1 MKRVQLF
8 LVSIALVS
16 TLGACTKNDPT
27 NEGDGTPKTKQ
38 EIEASFGKNYR
49 ISYNVESEGQPT
61 YHLFQARCAQG
72 WATSMTVD
80 DESQIYLVN
89 EAGKK
94 MYILDPAKKTG
105 ESYPYDPSMTF
116 PDLTETNAWIYF
128 HLSFV
133 NLSDFIRT
141 DKTETV
147 AGRKATVYTCK
158 YADGDGTFWIDNQ
171 YGFTLKYVQTG
182 GQAQDIH
189 VEATEFKTGGVT
201 MANMVNLSEYKITA
215 GS

>member
-8 LVSIALVS
+8 LVSIAL
-16 TLGACTKNDPT
+16 TLNLGACKKDDPA
-27 NEGDGTPKTKQ
+27 NAGDGTPKTR
-38 EIEASFGKNYR
+38 EAIEAAFGNNYR
-49 ISYNVESEGQPT
+49 ISYDVESAGQPI

-80 DESQIYLVN
+80 DESQIYFVD

-94 MYILDPAKKTG
+94 MYILDPGKKTG

-116 PDLTETNAWIYF
+116 PDLTETSAWIYF

-133 NLSDFIRT
+133 NLSDFKRT

-147 AGRKATVYTCK
+147 AGRKAVVYTLK

-182 GQAQDIH
+182 SQAQNAL
-189 VEATEFKTGGVT
+189 VELTELKIGGVT
-201 MANMVNLSEYKITA
+201 VANMVNLSEYKITV